1 MSTFQLKIEQSFVAY
16 AIENVEEH
24 EISIR
29 QTVSD
34 KPFLIALF
42 VIRQCSLKMLEK
54 FRNSIFPEVLQGLLL
69 VLIK

>member
-34 KPFLIALF
+34 KPFLITLF

-54 FRNSIFPEVLQGLLL
+54 FRNSILPEVLQGLLL